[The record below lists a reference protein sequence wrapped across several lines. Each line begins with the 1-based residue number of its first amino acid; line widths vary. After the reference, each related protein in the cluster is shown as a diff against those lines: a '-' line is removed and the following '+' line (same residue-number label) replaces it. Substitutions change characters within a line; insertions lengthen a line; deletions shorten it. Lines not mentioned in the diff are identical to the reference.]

1 MLPSLLEIKGGNFN
15 MAIRIKNV
23 STSRVSLYAP
33 SVRLNRNLDPGR
45 VIPLSQEEY
54 EELTFDPGFMALV
67 NGHYLK
73 IEGVEEEK
81 QVELVGNVVEAST
94 NEKMLMNNDVAAFA
108 KFIPHA
114 TDAEKESAVTLAV
127 EHKITN
133 AGIVALIKK
142 YCDVDVINAIAI
154 KHDAEEK

>member
-1 MLPSLLEIKGGNFN
+1 MS
-15 MAIRIKNV
+15 IRIKNI
-23 STSRVSLYAP
+23 STNLVSLYAP
-33 SVRLNRNLDPGR
+33 NIHFNRELMPGR
-45 VIPLSQEEY
+45 EIPVSEEEY
-54 EELTFDPGFMALV
+54 EELTFDTGFMSLV

-73 IEGVEEEK
+73 ILGVEEGQ
-81 QVELVGNVVEAST
+81 QVEVVENIFEASEI
-94 NEKMLMNNDVAAFA
+94 EKMLVKGDVTAFA

-142 YCDVDVINAIAI
+142 YCDVDIIQAIAA

>member
-1 MLPSLLEIKGGNFN
+1 MS
-15 MAIRIKNV
+15 IRIKNI
-23 STSRVSLYAP
+23 STNLVSLYAP
-33 SVRLNRNLDPGR
+33 NIHFNRELMPGR
-45 VIPLSQEEY
+45 EIPVSEEEY
-54 EELTFDPGFMALV
+54 EELTFDTGFMSLV

-73 IEGVEEEK
+73 ILGVEEGQ
-81 QVELVGNVVEAST
+81 QVEVVENVFEASEI
-94 NEKMLMNNDVAAFA
+94 EKMLVKGDVTAFA

-142 YCDVDVINAIAI
+142 YCDIDVIQAIAA

>member
-1 MLPSLLEIKGGNFN
+1 MSIKIKNISTSLISLYSP
-15 MAIRIKNV
+15 AIRF
-23 STSRVSLYAP
+23 
-33 SVRLNRNLDPGR
+33 NRELMPER
-45 VIPLSQEEY
+45 EIPVSQEEY
-54 EELTFDPGFMALV
+54 EELTFDPGFMSLV
-67 NGHYLK
+67 NGHYIK
-73 IEGVEEEK
+73 ITGVEEEQ
-81 QVELVGNVVEAST
+81 QVEVVDNVFEASEI
-94 NEKMLMNNDVAAFA
+94 EKMLVKGDVTAFA

-142 YCDVDVINAIAI
+142 YCDVDVIQAIAA

>member
-1 MLPSLLEIKGGNFN
+1 

-23 STSRVSLYAP
+23 STSRISLYAP
-33 SVRLNRNLDPGR
+33 SVRLNRLLDPGR
-45 VIPLSQEEY
+45 VIPLSDEEY

-73 IEGVEEEK
+73 IEGVAEEK
-81 QVELVGNVVEAST
+81 QVELVGNVVEASAI
-94 NEKMLMNNDVAAFA
+94 EKMLMENNVTAFA
-108 KFIPHA
+108 KFIPNA
-114 TDAEKESAVTLAV
+114 TEAEKESAVTLAI

-133 AGIVALIKK
+133 SGIVALIKK
-142 YCDVDVINAIAI
+142 YCDVDVINAIAV